1 MTEKVDK
8 TQDGAI
14 IYDPQV
20 IREIGP
26 ERFTQAG
33 WLHAEPLAGAP
44 GAGGRGSTLYVGNVP
59 RQFVL
64 RHYLRGG
71 LVGRLVRDR
80 YVYTGEDSTR
90 PFREWRLLAKL
101 AARGLNVPRPA
112 AARFRRRGPFYTA
125 DIITVR
131 IPGVRPLSAAV
142 TGERRDA
149 AFWSGIGRA
158 LRAFHAEG
166 VFHAD
171 MNAYN
176 VQVDEQDRVWL
187 LDFDRGRLRPAG
199 PWQQRTLARLERSLV
214 KIRGLD
220 PQVNFTREN
229 WEQLLAGYF
238 EASRSA

>member
-1 MTEKVDK
+1 MTEKVEK
-8 TQDGAI
+8 TQTGAI
-14 IYDPQV
+14 IYDPQI
-20 IREIGP
+20 IREMSAQ
-26 ERFTQAG
+26 RFTPDG
-33 WLHAEPLAGAP
+33 WLHAEPLGGAL
-44 GAGGRGSTLYVGNVP
+44 GSAGRGSTLLVGNIP

-112 AARFRRRGPFYTA
+112 AARYRRRGLFYTA

-131 IPGVRPLSAAV
+131 IPGIRPLSAAV
-142 TGERRDA
+142 TGERRGA
-149 AFWSGIGRA
+149 EFWTGIGRA
-158 LRAFHAEG
+158 LSAFHAAG

-176 VQVDEQDRVWL
+176 VQVDEQERVWL

-220 PQVNFTREN
+220 SRVNFTKEN
-229 WEQLLAGYF
+229 WEQLLSGYF